1 MPESAAFAP
10 RFCPNGDILFELQA
24 DHPGF
29 AKRNALA
36 SLLGSTAKAAFTTGR
51 AG

>member
-1 MPESAAFAP
+1 MPESVAFAP
-10 RFCPNGDILFELQA
+10 RFYPNGDMLFEMQV

-36 SLLGSTAKAAFTTGR
+36 SLLGLTAKAALTTGR